1 MTIQQY
7 KHEELSDMLM
17 SQIDVF
23 ICCASY
29 EDRCRSVADVINPES
44 IKSAL
49 IAENKNLSLY
59 VGSNAKYLRNRFGGS
74 TVDVAL
80 DSTDPIKTA
89 DNLNRALIESIGD
102 ESAVRYLV
110 DVTTFTH
117 EGLLILLRLLRQ
129 HLIQP
134 KEVTLVYTGAKENN
148 PGKPVEDIWLSKG
161 VDSIRSVLGYP
172 GEILPSN
179 ENHLLILV
187 GFEVERASKLIECFE
202 PNIISLG
209 HGKRGTET
217 GPGHHKTNEYF
228 AKLLSQTI
236 AKYGV
241 SVKDFEF
248 SCSDPYATEQ
258 ALMEHCKTL
267 PDSNH
272 IIAPMNTKPSTIG
285 SALVAIE
292 NEKIQLCYAQ
302 ASQYNFENYSSP
314 SDSCY
319 IMNFFDLFSS

>member
-1 MTIQQY
+1 MTIQHY
-7 KHEELSDMLM
+7 KHKKLKDVLR

-29 EDRCRSVADVINPES
+29 EDRCRSIADVINPES
-44 IKSAL
+44 IKHAL
-49 IAENKNLSLY
+49 IAENKNLTFY
-59 VGSNAKYLRNRFGGS
+59 VGTNAKYLRNKFGES

-89 DNLNRALIESIGD
+89 DNLNRALIESIRD
-102 ESAVRYLV
+102 ESAVCYLV

-117 EGLLILLRLLRQ
+117 EGLLILLRLLRHYLQ
-129 HLIQP
+129 QP
-134 KEVTLVYTGAKENN
+134 KEVTLIYTGAKEYN
-148 PGKPVEDIWLSKG
+148 PGKSVKDIWLSKG

-172 GEILPSN
+172 GEILPSK

-187 GFEVERASKLIECFE
+187 GFEVERASKLIESFE
-202 PNIISLG
+202 PDIITLG

-236 AKYGV
+236 AKYGG

-248 SCSDPYATEQ
+248 SCNDPYATKQ
-258 ALMEHCKTL
+258 ALLEHFKTL
-267 PDSNH
+267 PDYNH

-292 NEKIQLCYAQ
+292 DEKIQLCYAQ
-302 ASQYNFENYSSP
+302 ASQYNFDNYSSP

-319 IMNFFDLFSS
+319 VLNFFDLFQS